1 MTKPDMIL
9 VRETLLTMQE
19 ELEELYREKE
29 WYVSDLDDMLVS
41 AIQIMNDELLTQYG
55 VRANNANNESDD

>member
-9 VRETLLTMQE
+9 VLETLLTMQE

-41 AIQIMNDELLTQYG
+41 AIQIMNDELLAQYG

>member
-9 VRETLLTMQE
+9 VRETLLTMQD

-41 AIQIMNDELLTQYG
+41 AIQIMNDELLAQYG